1 MSEAA
6 IGRTI
11 WTACAGERPLYLLV
25 IIGYGNVVS
34 FSYLCL
40 KRALMNPIFIPIT
53 LVLWWCCTFYLQEYV
68 LFIYKSMYYLSTRVC
83 TIYLQQDLPFVYKS
97 TVRCVFAQIPRSV
110 YLAAKPPFT
119 TDDITAEAIISTFFQ
134 PILWQCCLALWPIH
148 QCWSM
153 SWVLSEAGCCLH
165 KFF

>member
-1 MSEAA
+1 MSEAT

-11 WTACAGERPLYLLV
+11 WTSCAGERSLYLLV

-68 LFIYKSMYYLSTRVC
+68 LFIYKSMYYLSTRVLTFC
-83 TIYLQQDLPFVYKS
+83 LQEYGVVCVCPDTMQCISSSKVTIHNWWCNSRSNNLNLWKPFWGN
-97 TVRCVFAQIPRSV
+97 VF
-110 YLAAKPPFT
+110 L
-119 TDDITAEAIISTFFQ
+119 E
-134 PILWQCCLALWPIH
+134 LWPIH
-148 QCWSM
+148 QCWAM
-153 SWVLSEAGCCLH
+153 SRALTEAGCCLH
-165 KFF
+165 KFI